1 MILITGAAGFI
12 GINYIKYLLNKGIN
26 DFIVVDK
33 FTYAANKT
41 EFLKLGVR
49 YEVID
54 ISNLMNLGRIFDE
67 YKIDSIINFAAESHV
82 DNSIDDCAPFIASNI
97 IGTVNLLQLR
107 SEEHTSELQSH

>member
-67 YKIDSIINFAAESHV
+67 YIANKVNTLTYDGYKQRHYIDGF
-82 DNSIDDCAPFIASNI
+82 
-97 IGTVNLLQLR
+97 NLDGLIQ
-107 SEEHTSELQSH
+107 ELKGE